1 MFRNFIKWETY
12 DTMEV
17 EVMIMF
23 VGVKDIELERIHKV
37 SRDLDFTLKAYIGAV
52 ETVLLLQKS
61 LNYKQLTDLKKF
73 FQSAEANSLAEA
85 VSVMEKGKLL
95 GETVLPVYVE
105 EEVLDVKEV
114 ANLCGVSVQMVRRA
128 CESGVITA
136 KRGKKRSW
144 IISKSEFMNSDIYVR
159 WMNANQ
165 DVWTNIEAASKVLGE
180 DRGFIEG
187 LKESE
192 AGRKSDFED

>member
-1 MFRNFIKWETY
+1 
-12 DTMEV
+12 
-17 EVMIMF
+17 MIMYI
-23 VGVKDIELERIHKV
+23 GVKDIELERIHKV
-37 SRDLDFTLKAYIGAV
+37 SGNLDFTLKAYIGAV

-61 LNYKQLTDLKKF
+61 LSNKQLSDLKKF

-85 VSVMEKGKLL
+85 VSVMENGKLL
-95 GETVLPVYVE
+95 GESILPVYIE
-105 EEVLDVKEV
+105 EEVFDVKEV

-128 CESGVITA
+128 CESGVIAA

-144 IISKSEFMNSDIYVR
+144 IISKSEFINSDIYVR

-165 DVWTNIEAASKVLGE
+165 DIWTNLEAASKVLGE

-187 LKESE
+187 LQESE
-192 AGRKSDFED
+192 LGRKSDIED